1 MLYNIFG
8 GIGSFKIEYTS
19 FFTKKSKKNPIY
31 IIYTHT
37 HTHWATDE
45 AQEKKSKKFYKRQII
60 SSTDQETKQFMKG
73 VPSIC

>member
-45 AQEKKSKKFYKRQII
+45 AQEKNQKNSTKGKLFHLLIKKQ
-60 SSTDQETKQFMKG
+60 SSL
-73 VPSIC
+73 